1 VKNLTYLN
9 FFSRFAAKLQIK
21 RFIYDYQ
28 NSKFFMMKRFIFMTL
43 LLFAGMSWM
52 AAQTTLVTGKVTS
65 AENDEP
71 IIGASVSVKGST
83 VGVATSYDGSFSLS
97 VPANTKTVMVSYLGM
112 VTQEVSVG
120 QNLRISL
127 VTDTRQIDEVVVT
140 AMNLTREKKALGY
153 GTQEVKGEQLT
164 QAAQTDLNN
173 AVAGKVAGVR
183 FWGASGATFDAGTII
198 LRGTSSLTD
207 SRGGAPIYVVD
218 GVITNVN
225 AVNMDDVES
234 INVLK
239 GPAAT
244 ALYGSRGGNGAVIIT
259 SKKGIPGKAQFD
271 FNQSFSVEQVMMT
284 AKYQSEYGGGNL
296 GADGELLT
304 FHYDPVKY
312 GNYPYLQAMEGKKY
326 YDMDNDMSWGPKFN
340 GEPYAPWY
348 SWDPTDPRFGQT
360 APWSGQPSDNLKELY
375 KTGFASTTNLA
386 FSKTMDKFKTRIS
399 FSNVQRQGVLQN
411 SDAVRRFASINASYD
426 INDRLSITADYRYSY
441 RKNHNPAVEGY
452 GNLQNTIYDYTQWF
466 QRNLDINE
474 MKNNWIR
481 PDGTYRT
488 WNINSLTDLRAAYHD
503 NPFMLQNEI
512 NRVSVDQWN
521 LINSTVKFD
530 IIKKK
535 LSIGATLYANL
546 RNHFDETKVPY
557 NITSQTSRYNTGQ
570 NDLWDTQVQGFI
582 AYTNRFLNSRLSV
595 DARAFVE
602 ERDYDYRELV
612 AATSGGLTSNKYYNL
627 AASVEKPTV
636 TNNETKQKYRSVF
649 ATGNAGWVDTYYID
663 FSLRNDW
670 ASTLPNNLNS
680 YLYGSLSVA
689 VLMNNYFK
697 EATWLNLWKLRA
709 SLAQVGSTLD
719 PYNIYEPYIIDTKYG
734 NSTTMRMDPNMKN
747 QSIRPTISTS
757 YEVGTE
763 WKMFKNRFY
772 GDVNFYTKDSKDQII
787 NLTVAPTSGYTTAK
801 INAGLIRNRGY
812 EIQLGGSPVKTNDFE
827 WELYGNW
834 SKNVNKLIEL
844 DKNNPTNTQYQ
855 LTWFSLYSR
864 LYSFAEVGKPIGV
877 IRGSSYNRT
886 PDGQIIYT
894 KKLDAAGNPIYTPSV
909 NMADQ
914 KELGNVQ
921 PKATGG
927 FGTAFTYKNFR
938 LSMGFDFQIGGQVG
952 SVSNMFGEQSG
963 LLMSTVGKNDRGA
976 DIRTGVYD
984 NNGGI
989 KVSGVTNEGTAANP
1003 NYVPF
1008 TGYVEAQNYFDYKG
1022 RIWEPNVFDASFLK
1036 MRELAFT
1043 YTLPKKVVRSLR
1055 AGLSQAKVSLIAQ
1068 NPWLIYSAIPNVDA
1082 SSIGNAWSN
1091 YIEQGQTFSTRSFG
1105 LSINLSF

>member
-1 VKNLTYLN
+1 
-9 FFSRFAAKLQIK
+9 
-21 RFIYDYQ
+21 
-28 NSKFFMMKRFIFMTL
+28 MKRLTL
-43 LLFAGMSWM
+43 LFTCFIMSTLL
-52 AAQTTLVTGKVTS
+52 AIAQNKQVSGTVTD
-65 AENDEP
+65 ENGEP
-71 IIGASVSVKGST
+71 ITGVSIIAKGASTIGT
-83 VGVATSYDGSFSLS
+83 VTNAEGKFSLS
-97 VPANTKTVMVSYLGM
+97 VPSSINRLVVKYIGYLGEE
-112 VTQEVSVG
+112 VAASTNVSVT
-120 QNLRISL
+120 LK
-127 VTDTRQIDEVVVT
+127 TDTKVLDDVVVT

-173 AVAGKVAGVR
+173 AIAGKVAGVR
-183 FWGASGATFDAGTII
+183 FWGASGATFNEGTII

-244 ALYGSRGGNGAVIIT
+244 ALYGSRGGNGAVIIAT
-259 SKKGIPGKAQFD
+259 KKGIPGKAQFD
-271 FNQSFSVEQVMMT
+271 FNQSFSVEQVVMT

-296 GADGELLT
+296 GADGELMT

-312 GNYPYLQAMEGKKY
+312 AAYPYLQAMEGKKY

-399 FSNVQRQGVLQN
+399 FSNIQRNGVLQN

-426 INDRLSITADYRYSY
+426 INDRLSITADYRFSY
-441 RKNHNPAVEGY
+441 RKNHNPASEGY
-452 GNLQNTIYDYTQWF
+452 STLQNTIYSYTQWF

-474 MKNNWIR
+474 MKNNWLR

-488 WNINSLTDLRAAYHD
+488 WNISSLTNLKAAYHD

-512 NRVSVDQWN
+512 NRVYIDQWN

-546 RNHFDETKVPY
+546 RNHFEDIRVPY
-557 NITSQTSRYNTGQ
+557 NITSQLSRYNTQQ

-582 AYTNRFLNSRLSV
+582 AYTNRFLDSRLSL

-612 AATSGGLTSNKYYNL
+612 GATSGGLTSNKYYNL

-649 ATGNAGWVDTYYID
+649 ATGNAGWADTYYID

-670 ASTLPNNLNS
+670 ASTLPDNLNS
-680 YLYGSLSVA
+680 YMYGSLSAA

-697 EATWLNLWKLRA
+697 SAAWLNLWKLRA

-719 PYNIYEPYIIDTKYG
+719 PYNIYEPFVIDPTNTTPKYG
-734 NSTTMRMDPNMKN
+734 NSTSMRMDANMKS

-772 GDVNFYTKDSKDQII
+772 GDINFYTKDSRDQII

-801 INAGLIRNRGY
+801 INAGLIRNKGY
-812 EIQLGGSPVKTNDFE
+812 EIQLGGSPVKMKDFE
-827 WELYGNW
+827 WEVYGNW
-834 SKNVNKLIEL
+834 SQNVNKLMEL
-844 DKNNPTNTQYQ
+844 DKKNPTNTQYQ
-855 LTWFSLYSR
+855 IYWWSVGSR
-864 LYSFAEVGKPIGV
+864 VYSFAEVGKPIGV
-877 IRGSSYNRT
+877 IRGSAYYRS

-894 KKLDAAGNPIYTPSV
+894 KKSDAAGNPIYSPTV

-927 FGTAFTYKNFR
+927 FGTAFTYKSFR
-938 LSMGFDFQIGGQVG
+938 LSMGFDFQIGGQVA
-952 SVSNMFGEQSG
+952 STSNMFGEQSG
-963 LLMSTVGKNDRGA
+963 LLQSTVGKNDKGA

-984 NNGGI
+984 NNGGVKI
-989 KVSGVTNEGTAANP
+989 SGVTNEGTAANP

-1008 TGYVEAQNYFDYKG
+1008 TGYMEAQDYFDFKN
-1022 RIWEPNVFDASFLK
+1022 RIWEPNVFDASYLK

-1043 YTLPKKVVRSLR
+1043 YTLPKKLIHSLK

-1068 NPWLIYSAIPNVDA
+1068 NPWLIYSAVPNVDA
-1082 SSIGNAWSN
+1082 SSIGNAAYN